1 MTGPIR
7 PEPIE
12 ERLAKRLSTRDAS
25 VGDST
30 AVGALG
36 KLGGLDSAMYRVV
49 AGMSTPQLDGPLR
62 RLSDFANFSKP
73 WFLIAGL
80 LGLFGGA
87 NGRRAALTGVTAIGL
102 ASFVVNQPM
111 KLVGERHRPDR
122 TQLGVPESRWVSM
135 PSSTSFPSGHSASAA
150 AFATSV
156 GDMLPALRLPLRMA
170 AAAVMFSR
178 VYTGVHYPGDV
189 IAGAAAGV
197 LAGRMTSTIVR
208 RLLRRPARRSVL
220 PPTTI

>member
-1 MTGPIR
+1 MTSPRR
-7 PEPIE
+7 PDPIE
-12 ERLAKRLSTRDAS
+12 ERLAKYLSTGDAS
-25 VGDST
+25 TGQPT
-30 AVGALG
+30 AVRVLR
-36 KLGGLDSAMYRVV
+36 KLSRFDRAMYRAV
-49 AGMSTPQLDGPLR
+49 AEISTPQLDGPLR

-87 NGRRAALTGVTAIGL
+87 NGRRTALTGVAAIGL
-102 ASFVVNQPM
+102 ASLVVNQPM

-156 GDMLPALRLPLRMA
+156 GDMLPALSLPLRMV

-178 VYTGVHYPGDV
+178 VYTGVHYPSDV

-197 LAGRMTSTIVR
+197 LAGRLTSTIAR
-208 RLLRRPARRSVL
+208 RLLSRPG
-220 PPTTI
+220 